1 MRVLHKIAAAPG
13 PAAAEPLHG
22 VDAALFDRA
31 LGAYLGLA
39 LGDALGATVE
49 FMTPRE
55 IAAQYGTH
63 RRIVGG
69 GWLKLPAGAVTD
81 DTTMSLA
88 LGDALLAARGL
99 EMQRVAEAFVAW
111 LRGGPVDCG
120 NTCRRGIRRYLA
132 DGSFAGPRHDGDGGN
147 GALMRNLPVALA
159 TLHLPAAFEAWSLA
173 QARFTHHHPLSDAAT
188 LAFGRMV
195 QALVRGDSFERVRVL
210 AEELV
215 ADHAQF
221 RHTPWPGRAS
231 GYVVDTVQTVLHH
244 VLRIENPVDCL
255 VAVVNQGDDADTTGA
270 LAGMLLGARDGLGAW
285 PAEWLEALDPAVSR
299 AIRAQTRALLEL
311 ARDLAGELSDRLGTD

>member
-1 MRVLHKIAAAPG
+1 MSILRQVPAPSADDVADRLDPGVL
-13 PAAAEPLHG
+13 
-22 VDAALFDRA
+22 DRA

-55 IAAQYGTH
+55 IAAQHGVH

-99 EMQRVAEAFVAW
+99 DMRRVAEAFVAW
-111 LRGGPVDCG
+111 LRAGPVDCG
-120 NTCRRGIRRYLA
+120 NTCRRGIRRYMA
-132 DGSFAGPRHDGDGGN
+132 DGSLAGPRNEGDGGN

-159 TLHLPAAFEAWSLA
+159 TLQVPAAFEVWSLA

-188 LAFGRMV
+188 LALGRMV
-195 QALVRGDSFERVRVL
+195 QALVRGEPFARVGEI
-210 AEELV
+210 AGELV
-215 ADHAQF
+215 DLHPQF

-244 VLRIENPVDCL
+244 VLAIEDPVEGL
-255 VAVVNQGDDADTTGA
+255 VAVVNRGDDADTTGA
-270 LAGMLLGARDGLGAW
+270 LAGMLLGARFGQRAW
-285 PAEWLEALDPAVSR
+285 PRDWLEALDPAVGR
-299 AIRAQTRALLEL
+299 AVRAQARALLAL
-311 ARDLAGELSDRLGTD
+311 AAEWATEVRTTSS